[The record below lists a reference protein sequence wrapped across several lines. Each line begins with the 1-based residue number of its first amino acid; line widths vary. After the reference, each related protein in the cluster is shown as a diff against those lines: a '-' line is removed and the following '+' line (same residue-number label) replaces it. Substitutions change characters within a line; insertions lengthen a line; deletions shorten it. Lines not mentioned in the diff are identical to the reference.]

1 MIAVEQGPVRESYK
15 GPACVTAR
23 GRQLIEE
30 RIADIRERRLAELRP
45 LLVEHERD
53 ERYVTEFEN
62 LLAEAA
68 RWEAFLSEASD
79 LDPKRAV
86 KAGRVDL
93 GVRTLV
99 RTHNGDEIWV
109 IPVHPAEGFLD
120 DERISAASPMGSA
133 ILGARK
139 GETVEVD
146 APVGAWQCTILDVV
160 PESAQRK

>member
-1 MIAVEQGPVRESYK
+1 MIAVEPGPIRESYK
-15 GPACVTAR
+15 GPACVTIR

-30 RIADIRERRLAELRP
+30 RITDIRERRLAELRP

-62 LLAEAA
+62 LLEEAA
-68 RWEAFLSEASD
+68 RWEAFLSEAKI
-79 LDPKRAV
+79 LDPKSAV

-93 GVRTLV
+93 GVRARI
-99 RTHNGDEIWV
+99 RTQNGDETWV
-109 IPVHPAEGFLD
+109 IPVHPVEGFLD
-120 DERISAASPMGSA
+120 DERISAASPLGSA

-146 APVGAWQCTILDVV
+146 APVGTWQCTILDVARESV
-160 PESAQRK
+160 PRK